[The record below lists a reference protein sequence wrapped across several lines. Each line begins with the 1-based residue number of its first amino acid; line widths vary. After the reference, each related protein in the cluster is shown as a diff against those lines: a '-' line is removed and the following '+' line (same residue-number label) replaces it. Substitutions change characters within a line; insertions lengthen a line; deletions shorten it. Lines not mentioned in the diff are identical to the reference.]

1 MSKRPHEES
10 PSRGDSAPPE
20 HLNHNGHLPINDL
33 LSPTPD
39 QGSSSSKKP
48 RNFIATVACET
59 CRLKKTRCD
68 ESRPKCGLCKSLG
81 LECVYNERK
90 TSKRDHSL
98 TLIMSTLHRL
108 EMKLE
113 NLPGSVRDE
122 IQSLQALQA
131 QIPRV
136 TDAPQAETDTPG
148 RTTTHAHAVSKSFS
162 VGTPQTLIPS
172 GEPEVFEFDERPNAV
187 TANGLVSIS
196 FSQHGVVLWPGAREI
211 LPQHL
216 LDAHE
221 KLGKNYVIDTE
232 MNRPPLPMYSDP
244 YPAQVGDVWLE
255 TLPLAMIKGL
265 STAFFATFNPFTPI
279 MDKSFYF
286 AFTLGAAIES
296 GFGYT
301 MESCLVLNI
310 MALGCLAV
318 HAHREGDY
326 PLPGTRGNH
335 FEPPDWMGVVQEEPP
350 GLRFFNEARRRI
362 GFLMCDNDIQS
373 CQFYLLSSVYYSQIL
388 RPMDSWAMIHRAAT
402 GCLSILTNH
411 DVNFDEWEGDMKSRV
426 YWNCLMNET
435 ILVQELHLPPS
446 GLSRFEEVVP
456 IPKFIGFETLGF
468 MPSRFSFTSSASSD
482 DGIDDSFFQYHF
494 LAQVAHRIILTRI
507 RHSLYFYSDSGTFP
521 RPAVNGELHH
531 QLEQWRVNLP
541 PGLQF
546 SDTNTSTN
554 ITAASPQTTTSPITN
569 PAQQSPHP
577 LTPRATTQSTRPL
590 TPALA
595 VAEAML
601 KGRFITAKFHIGR
614 PYLYKALRIPHL
626 LSEDDFAQIR
636 SGLQNAMDWPIAL
649 GLFRDMRSCVPIK
662 FAFCSQF
669 FGQILLFYCISNSP
683 DARVRGTLPS
693 GWERWNQDMMRFL
706 EGCAVYSPAVAKDLE
721 LLRLL

>member
-1 MSKRPHEES
+1 MSKRPLDES
-10 PSRGDSAPPE
+10 PHGSPPPE
-20 HLNHNGHLPINDL
+20 HITHSGLLINDL
-33 LSPTPD
+33 LSPTSE
-39 QGSSSSKKP
+39 QQSSSGSKKP

-108 EMKLE
+108 ETKLE
-113 NLPGSVRDE
+113 NVPANVRSE
-122 IQSLQALQA
+122 IQSLQAQL
-131 QIPRV
+131 
-136 TDAPQAETDTPG
+136 PQAPDGPVEVNTPS
-148 RTTTHAHAVSKSFS
+148 RAIHSVPKHVSL
-162 VGTPQTLIPS
+162 GTPQTLTPS
-172 GEPEVFEFDERPNAV
+172 GEPEIFEFDERPNAV
-187 TANGLVSIS
+187 NANGLVSIS
-196 FSQHGVVLWPGAREI
+196 FSQHGVVLWPGTRSV
-211 LPQHL
+211 LPQRL
-216 LDAHE
+216 LEAHE

-232 MNRPPLPMYSDP
+232 MHRPPLPMYT
-244 YPAQVGDVWLE
+244 YPFPPQAGDDWLE

-265 STAFFATFNPFTPI
+265 STAFFATFSPFTPI

-318 HAHREGDY
+318 HAHHEGDY
-326 PLPGTRGNH
+326 ALPGTRGSH
-335 FEPPDWMGVVQEEPP
+335 FEPPDWMAVVQEVPP
-350 GLRFFNEARRRI
+350 GLRFFNEARRRM

-373 CQFYLLSSVYYSQIL
+373 CQFYLLSSVYYQQIL

-468 MPSRFSFTSSASSD
+468 IPSRFSSSED
-482 DGIDDSFFQYHF
+482 IDDSFFQYHF

-521 RPAVNGELHH
+521 HPAVNVELHH
-531 QLEQWRVNLP
+531 QLSQWRSNLP
-541 PGLQF
+541 PGLRF
-546 SDTNTSTN
+546 PESISNS
-554 ITAASPQTTTSPITN
+554 TTTSPATVTTSPN
-569 PAQQSPHP
+569 PISPHP
-577 LTPRATTQSTRPL
+577 LSSSNTRPL
-590 TPALA
+590 SPA
-595 VAEAML
+595 VAVSEAML
-601 KGRFITAKFHIGR
+601 RGRYMIAKFHIGR
-614 PYLYKALRIPHL
+614 PYLYKALRIPNQ
-626 LSEDDFAQIR
+626 LSEDDLEQVRA
-636 SGLQNAMDWPIAL
+636 GLQNAMNWPIIL
-649 GLFRDMRSCVPIK
+649 GIFRDMKSCIPIK

-669 FGQILLFYCISNSP
+669 FGQILLFYCISQSP
-683 DARVRGTLPS
+683 DTRVRNTLPV
-693 GWERWNQDMMRFL
+693 GWERWNQEMLRFL
-706 EGCAVYSPAVAKDLE
+706 EECAEYSPAVAKDLE